1 MKGFTLLE
9 VMIATAIAS
18 VLSVSLFV
26 ALRQTMG
33 FQRATDTIV
42 DAYGKAAII
51 QNQMERDFMGF
62 FVPIQAYD
70 LTSTA
75 TPAPG
80 APQKK
85 KIEQIDRIFF
95 APPSKEQFQLLSF
108 ITTNAIQVYW
118 GKTVGEPKPLV
129 ARVVYRLIEQ
139 KSANKDEEIS
149 YTLQRQESYHLDF
162 VAFEGPLEKQKIRAY
177 DIVSD
182 IKEMKV
188 AYIARVYKNEDKAST
203 QPTPGKAGNV
213 SSSGSSAASGEAQK
227 SEARKGLEGQ
237 ADKRNKLPTWTY
249 KEFSEWD
256 WSPKKAKPAKPGEK
270 EKTTESSDQ
279 KKGEQV
285 SRVPFYIKV
294 NLLLWDPAH
303 QRTTPFE
310 FMFARKPFEAEELE
324 KDELEQSKKAGPA
337 QMPSLKPVFDFL
349 KMPGVM
355 PAPKAQ
361 APQKSLT
368 ITSQRKPGLP
378 GMNAMQPMNVSR
390 NPILLNMKQE
400 KRDS

>member
-9 VMIATAIAS
+9 VMISTAIAS
-18 VLSVSLFV
+18 VLSVGLFI

-33 FQRATDTIV
+33 YQNRVDILVDTYSQLAV
-42 DAYGKAAII
+42 F
-51 QNQMERDFMGF
+51 QNQFEHDFMGF

-70 LTSTA
+70 LASTG

-80 APQKK
+80 ATPKK

-95 APPSKEQFQLLSF
+95 APRGKEQFQLLSF
-108 ITTNAIQVYW
+108 ITTNAMQVYW
-118 GKTVGEPKPLV
+118 GKTVGESKPLV
-129 ARVVYRLIEQ
+129 ARVVYRLVQ
-139 KSANKDEEIS
+139 NKSENKVDEPS
-149 YTLQRQESYHLDF
+149 YTLRRQESYHHLDF
-162 VAFEGPLEKQKIRAY
+162 VAFEGPPEKQKIRAY

-188 AYIARVYKNEDKAST
+188 TYIARVYKNEDTGPSQAS
-203 QPTPGKAGNV
+203 PGK
-213 SSSGSSAASGEAQK
+213 Q
-227 SEARKGLEGQ
+227 SEGKQG
-237 ADKRNKLPTWTY
+237 ADKSKDGKGADEKKKLPSWTY

-256 WSPKKAKPAKPGEK
+256 WSPKKVKSAKPGEK
-270 EKTTESSDQ
+270 EKTTESPDQ

-294 NLLLWDPAH
+294 NLVLWDAGH
-303 QRTTPFE
+303 QRTMPFE
-310 FMFARKPFEAEELE
+310 FVFARKPFEVEELE
-324 KDELEQSKKAGPA
+324 KDELEQPKKAGPA

-355 PAPKAQ
+355 PEPKAQ

-368 ITSQRKPGLP
+368 IASKGKPGLP
-378 GMNAMQPMNVSR
+378 GMNAKQPMNVAR
-390 NPILLNMKQE
+390 NSIASPLRFPL
-400 KRDS
+400 R

>member
-42 DAYGKAAII
+42 DAYSKAAVI

-70 LTSTA
+70 LASTA

-80 APQKK
+80 AAPKK

-95 APPSKEQFQLLSF
+95 APRGKEQFQLLSF
-108 ITTNAIQVYW
+108 ITTNAMQVYW

-129 ARVVYRLIEQ
+129 ARVVYRLVEQ
-139 KSANKDEEIS
+139 KPETKEEEIS
-149 YTLQRQESYHLDF
+149 YTLQRQESAHLDF
-162 VAFEGPLEKQKIRAY
+162 ALFEGAPEKQKVRAY
-177 DIVSD
+177 DIVTD

-188 AYIARVYKNEDKAST
+188 TYIARLYINEDKGPSQASP
-203 QPTPGKAGNV
+203 QATPGKQSEGKQ
-213 SSSGSSAASGEAQK
+213 GSDK
-227 SEARKGLEGQ
+227 SKDAKGTD
-237 ADKRNKLPTWTY
+237 DKNKLPTWTY

-256 WSPKKAKPAKPGEK
+256 WSPKKVKAAKPGEK
-270 EKTTESSDQ
+270 EKTTESPDQ

-294 NLLLWDPAH
+294 HLVLWDAAH
-303 QRTTPFE
+303 QRTMPFE
-310 FMFARKPFEAEELE
+310 FVFARKPFEAEELE
-324 KDELEQSKKAGPA
+324 KDELEKPKKSGPA
-337 QMPSLKPVFDFL
+337 QMPSLQPVFDFL
-349 KMPGVM
+349 KMPGV
-355 PAPKAQ
+355 APEPRAQ
-361 APQKSLT
+361 KPQKSLT
-368 ITSQRKPGLP
+368 IVSKGKPGLP
-378 GMNAMQPMNVSR
+378 GMNAQQPMNVAR
-390 NPILLNMKQE
+390 NPIHINMKQV

>member
-42 DAYGKAAII
+42 DAYAKAAII

-70 LTSTA
+70 LASTA

-80 APQKK
+80 ATPKK

-95 APPSKEQFQLLSF
+95 APRGKEQFQLLSF
-108 ITTNAIQVYW
+108 ITTNAMQVYW
-118 GKTVGEPKPLV
+118 GKTVGESKPLV
-129 ARVVYRLIEQ
+129 ARVVYRLVEQ
-139 KSANKDEEIS
+139 KPAEKEAGEPT

-162 VAFEGPLEKQKIRAY
+162 ALFEGSPEKQKIRAY

-188 AYIARVYKNEDKAST
+188 TYIARVYPSQDSGQVKDGKGSDKSKDT
-203 QPTPGKAGNV
+203 K
-213 SSSGSSAASGEAQK
+213 SSSEK
-227 SEARKGLEGQ
+227 SEPSSVRPERAKGTDE
-237 ADKRNKLPTWTY
+237 KKLPSWTY

-270 EKTTESSDQ
+270 EKTAESSDQ

-294 NLLLWDPAH
+294 NLVLWDAAH
-303 QRTTPFE
+303 QREMPFE
-310 FMFARKPFEAEELE
+310 FVFARKPFEAEELE
-324 KDELEQSKKAGPA
+324 KDELEKPKKSGPA

-355 PAPKAQ
+355 PEPKVQ
-361 APQKSLT
+361 APQKTLT
-368 ITSQRKPGLP
+368 ITSKSKPGLP
-378 GMNAMQPMNVSR
+378 GINAKQPMNVAR
-390 NPILLNMKQE
+390 NPILPLL
-400 KRDS
+400 R

>member
-9 VMIATAIAS
+9 VLIATAIAS

-42 DAYGKAAII
+42 DAYSKAAIL

-70 LTSTA
+70 LASTA
-75 TPAPG
+75 TPASG
-80 APQKK
+80 AAPKK

-95 APPSKEQFQLLSF
+95 APLSKEQFQLLSF
-108 ITTNAIQVYW
+108 ITTNAMQVYW

-129 ARVVYRLIEQ
+129 ARVVYRLVL
-139 KSANKDEEIS
+139 NKPENKADEPS
-149 YTLQRQESYHLDF
+149 YTLQRQESYYHLDF
-162 VAFEGPLEKQKIRAY
+162 VAFEGPPEKRKIRAY

-188 AYIARVYKNEDKAST
+188 TYIARVYKNEDKGPSQAS
-203 QPTPGKAGNV
+203 PKPAPGKQSEGKQGAGKPKD
-213 SSSGSSAASGEAQK
+213 A
-227 SEARKGLEGQ
+227 KGTDE
-237 ADKRNKLPTWTY
+237 KKKLPTWTY

-270 EKTTESSDQ
+270 EKTTESPDQ
-279 KKGEQV
+279 KKEEQV

-294 NLLLWDPAH
+294 NLVLWDPGH

-310 FMFARKPFEAEELE
+310 FVFARKPFEAEELE
-324 KDELEQSKKAGPA
+324 KDELEQAKKAGPA
-337 QMPSLKPVFDFL
+337 QMPSLQPVFDFL

-368 ITSQRKPGLP
+368 IASKGKPGLP
-378 GMNAMQPMNVSR
+378 GMNVKQPMNVAR
-390 NPILLNMKQE
+390 NPLFLNIKQE